1 VRKSQIGE
9 WETQTG
15 QAWPKHT
22 EDVFNTKGKRIAKEG
37 QLYDAHHVIENV
49 YGGPHE
55 WWNLTPARF
64 PDQHQG
70 GIHVEEIMKTLFP

>member
-1 VRKSQIGE
+1 VN
-9 WETQTG
+9 TG
-15 QAWPKHT
+15 QKWPRYS
-22 EDVFNTKGKRIAKEG
+22 EDLVNEKGRVLRRAG
-37 QLYDAHHVIENV
+37 DPYDAHHVIENV

-70 GIHVEEIMKTLFP
+70 GINTESIMKTLFR